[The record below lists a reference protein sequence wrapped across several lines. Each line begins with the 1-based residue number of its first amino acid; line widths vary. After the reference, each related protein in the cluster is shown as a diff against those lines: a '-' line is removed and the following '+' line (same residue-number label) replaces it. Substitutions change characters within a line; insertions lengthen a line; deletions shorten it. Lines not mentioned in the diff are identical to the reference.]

1 MEAALHRVRPLDRRA
16 LLLIVLL
23 CLCWGL
29 YQVSV
34 KVASVEVSP
43 LLQAGIR
50 SIGSALL
57 VWCRLRGI
65 PLFRRDGTLGVGLLA
80 GIGFAVEFA
89 FIYLGIAHTDVSRA
103 TLLIY
108 LSPFV
113 VAVGA
118 HVLVPGDRLSRAKL
132 MGLLAAFGGLVLV
145 FSGGQAG
152 HEAHLVGDVLCVLG
166 AVAWGSVTLL
176 IKVTKLAHIRAEK
189 ILFYQLAVSALLL
202 PPLAFM
208 LGEHLPTALP
218 SAVTLAALA
227 YQIVAV
233 SFASYIAWFWMI
245 TQYAPSQLASFTF
258 LTPASSVLFGGL
270 LLHEPVSRQIV
281 LALLL
286 IGGGIWLVNR
296 GQMSEIRDQK
306 SS

>member
-1 MEAALHRVRPLDRRA
+1 MEAMLHRVRPLDRRA

-34 KVASVEVSP
+34 KVASAEVPP
-43 LLQAGIR
+43 LLQAAAR
-50 SIGSALL
+50 SIGSAVL
-57 VWCRLRGI
+57 VILWCRLRSV
-65 PLFRRDGTLGVGLLA
+65 PLFQRDGTLAAGLLA

-89 FIYLGIAHTDVSRA
+89 FIYLGIALTDVSRA

-113 VAVGA
+113 VAIGA
-118 HVLVPGDRLSRAKL
+118 HVLVPGDRLTRAK
-132 MGLLAAFGGLVLV
+132 MAGLLAAFGGLVLV
-145 FSGGQAG
+145 FSGGTAG
-152 HEAHLVGDVLCVLG
+152 GEAHFAGDILCVLG
-166 AVAWGSVTLL
+166 AVAWGAVTLL
-176 IKVTKLAHIRAEK
+176 IKVSRLAHIAAEK

-202 PPLAFM
+202 PLVALV
-208 LGEHLPTALP
+208 LGEHLPALP
-218 SAVTLAALA
+218 SPIAFAALA
-227 YQIVAV
+227 YQIVVV
-233 SFASYIAWFWMI
+233 SFASYIVWFWLI
-245 TQYAPSQLASFTF
+245 TQYAPSHLASFTF

-270 LLHEPVSRQIV
+270 LLHEPVSRQIM

-296 GQMSEIRDQK
+296 SRK
-306 SS
+306 SDVP